1 LLITVLFWCLDAH
14 FTVLPKCSTA
24 QRTEGSEREQQH
36 WGVVLSFPCLR
47 MFLPV
52 LLAGAVEL

>member
-1 LLITVLFWCLDAH
+1 LFWCLDAH

>member
-1 LLITVLFWCLDAH
+1 MFILLSYRSARW
-14 FTVLPKCSTA
+14 PNEW
-24 QRTEGSEREQQH
+24 EGTGWQQQH

-52 LLAGAVEL
+52 LLAGAVKL